1 MRSRLPSTIASTVG
15 ARTRITIREAVPADG
30 AAVEQ
35 LATLA
40 GRRAPSSHLLVGEA
54 DGEVVAVVG
63 ADGTVIADPF
73 RVTVDIVE
81 LLRVR
86 AGQLRSLAA

>member
-1 MRSRLPSTIASTVG
+1 MRGRLPSSIASAVG
-15 ARTRITIREAVPADG
+15 ARTRITIREAVPADC

-63 ADGTVIADPF
+63 DDGAVIADPF
-73 RVTVDIVE
+73 RVTVDVVE